1 MKPWT
6 PILDACCGSRM
17 FWFDKNNPDVTFMD
31 KREETC
37 VLSDGQTVI
46 VQPNIKADFTH
57 MPFKDKTFKLVVF
70 DPPHLVWA
78 GKTANLYKRYGK
90 LDDWRQTIRLGI
102 NECMR
107 VLDDYGTLIF
117 KWNETQI
124 KVSSILKVIDH
135 KPLFGHRKNGGK
147 TIWLAFMKMPEQTQN
162 DGKRQMKI
170 EL

>member
-78 GKTANLYKRYGK
+78 GKTSNLYKRYGK

-124 KVSSILKVIDH
+124 KVSSILKIIDH

-147 TIWLAFMKMPEQTQN
+147 TIWMAFMKMPEQTQN
-162 DGKRQMKI
+162 EDIRQLKI
-170 EL
+170 ES